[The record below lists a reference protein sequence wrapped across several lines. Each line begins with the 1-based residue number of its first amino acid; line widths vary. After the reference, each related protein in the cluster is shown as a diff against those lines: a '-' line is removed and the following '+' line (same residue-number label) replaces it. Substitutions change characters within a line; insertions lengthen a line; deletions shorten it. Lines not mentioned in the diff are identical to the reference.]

1 MSALIFGISVLNF
14 WKIDF
19 YAVVLSVAYL
29 ALGTVY
35 GVGSSY
41 FELTGGRR
49 TAKFLLKMLV
59 EPPAVFLLILGLCY
73 AATADFH

>member
-35 GVGSSY
+35 GVGSM
-41 FELTGGRR
+41 TGGRR